1 MSVNVRFLHFILVA
15 APTTAC
21 GPRSGF
27 TIKNTLPPLPN
38 IQLYNNIKDGMEARV
53 KWTSEVS
60 FNSVVVV

>member
-1 MSVNVRFLHFILVA
+1 MSVNVRFLYFILVA